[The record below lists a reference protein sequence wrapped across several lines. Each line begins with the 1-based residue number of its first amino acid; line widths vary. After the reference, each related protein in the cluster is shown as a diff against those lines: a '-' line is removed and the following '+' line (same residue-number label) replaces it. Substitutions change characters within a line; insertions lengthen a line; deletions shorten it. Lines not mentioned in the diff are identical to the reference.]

1 MNDIAQIIMSIG
13 TSICFS
19 AIGFALVL
27 VAWKDMKGG
36 KKK

>member
-1 MNDIAQIIMSIG
+1 MNDIAQIIIALG

-19 AIGFALVL
+19 AIGVALIL